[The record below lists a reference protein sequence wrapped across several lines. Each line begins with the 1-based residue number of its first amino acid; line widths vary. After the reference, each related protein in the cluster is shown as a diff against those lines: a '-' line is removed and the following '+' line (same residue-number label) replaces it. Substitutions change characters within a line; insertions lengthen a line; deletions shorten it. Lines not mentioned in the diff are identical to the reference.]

1 MTLNPASYKINAY
14 LCHRKLT
21 STMKATFLLQL
32 ACILILGCAMTLTA
46 CSSDPDSSATETDSL
61 PAARI
66 TGTIRKDEAKATV
79 YNIEYP
85 SLDPYDRR
93 VTVSGSIVVGDEV
106 RQDMHV
112 RGMVLY
118 NHFTV
123 YHKDDC
129 PSRGDLGIV
138 LKVVGSKMIAV
149 ASDYYGFGATGDK
162 HQAYCLWRTN
172 AQNSIDALLAAR
184 KLLKDLGYRLD
195 DYLFNLG
202 YSEGGQTS
210 MGVLRLCAEKYPD
223 IKITHTIAGGG
234 PYDIGETYRQLVK
247 TDNTTMPS
255 TVISTLLAYNEFR
268 QLGYSYEDMFLEP
281 TCSNIDKY
289 LLSKEYKSGLEARLA
304 SAKISEWINPALLDF
319 DSPISRKF
327 MTAFEQDNLSAG
339 WTPRRQERI
348 VMVHNP
354 LDACVPVANMTQMEG
369 FFKQQGFTVTSD
381 SKQKYNEGTV
391 YTSAP
396 IIPGIPGKVGT
407 HQMGALDFVVEL
419 TQVVDHYLD
428 TGIWFTLTAED
439 LEGL

>member
-1 MTLNPASYKINAY
+1 ME
-14 LCHRKLT
+14 LT
-21 STMKATFLLQL
+21 STILRVTLMKKTLFLLQF
-32 ACILILGCAMTLTA
+32 ACILALGCALTFTS
-46 CSSDPDSSATETDSL
+46 CSSDSDSPATEAKDQ

-66 TGTIRKDEAKATV
+66 TETIRKEEAKATV
-79 YNIEYP
+79 YNMEYP
-85 SLDPYDRR
+85 SLDPYGNP

-106 RQDMHV
+106 RQDMHA
-112 RGMVLY
+112 RGTVLY

-123 YHKDDC
+123 YHKDEC

-149 ASDYYGFGATGDK
+149 AADYYGFGATGDK
-162 HQAYCLWRTN
+162 HQAYCMWRTN

-184 KLLKDLGYRLD
+184 KLLKGLGYQLD

-247 TDNTTMPS
+247 MGITTMPS
-255 TVISTLLAYNEFR
+255 TVISTLLAYNEFHK
-268 QLGYSYEDMFLEP
+268 LGFSYENMFLEP

-289 LLSKEYKSGLEARLA
+289 LLSKEYKEGLEDKLA
-304 SAKISEWINPALLDF
+304 STKISEWINPALLDF

-327 MTAFEQDNLSAG
+327 MTVFEQDNLSKG
-339 WTPRRQERI
+339 WMPRQQERI

-354 LDACVPVANMTQMEG
+354 LDACVPVANMTQMSE
-369 FFKQQGFTVTSD
+369 FFKQQGFTVTRD
-381 SKQKYNEGTV
+381 SKQMYDEGTV
-391 YTSAP
+391 YTSAI
-396 IIPGIPGKVGT
+396 IIPEIPGKVGS
-407 HQMGALDFVVEL
+407 HQIGALDFVVEL
-419 TQVVDHYLD
+419 IKVVDHYLD
-428 TGIWFTLTAED
+428 TGMWFTLTAED